1 MAIVLIRAIL
11 LYIVIALCLR
21 LMGKRQLGELQPS
34 ELVVTILISNI
45 AAIPVEDSS
54 VPMIMGVVPIVTLV
68 CLDVIVSGI
77 MLKSSKMRK
86 LIIGS
91 PRIIISEGKILQN
104 EMKRLRYTVDDL
116 MESMRNEQ
124 IFDVSQIHYAIV
136 ETTGK
141 INFLLKKDYQPAEK
155 QDVGAGGS
163 TENPPSVII
172 RDGIRDN
179 EQMRLLGLGE
189 MWLTKTLREKNL
201 SEKGVFLMTA
211 DKNGKFSIIEK
222 E

>member
-1 MAIVLIRAIL
+1 MAIVLIRAVL

-155 QDVGAGGS
+155 LDVGAGGS
-163 TENPPSVII
+163 AENPPSVII

>member
-1 MAIVLIRAIL
+1 M
-11 LYIVIALCLR
+11 
-21 LMGKRQLGELQPS
+21 
-34 ELVVTILISNI
+34 
-45 AAIPVEDSS
+45 
-54 VPMIMGVVPIVTLV
+54 
-68 CLDVIVSGI
+68 
-77 MLKSSKMRK
+77 
-86 LIIGS
+86 
-91 PRIIISEGKILQN
+91 
-104 EMKRLRYTVDDL
+104 
-116 MESMRNEQ
+116 
-124 IFDVSQIHYAIV
+124 SQIHYAIV

-163 TENPPSVII
+163 AENPPSVII

>member
-1 MAIVLIRAIL
+1 MAIVLIRAVL
-11 LYIVIALCLR
+11 LYSVIALCLR

-163 TENPPSVII
+163 AENPPSVII